1 MRDAVLEGPLRRAV
15 LRIALPAAAGHLL
28 MFCNNLADQ
37 WWVSRLG
44 REATAGL
51 TTGMTTFWM
60 LTAVGQI
67 FATGITA
74 VVARRV
80 GGGRGPEAVA
90 AASHGARGALFLSFV
105 VAAAGVLLTPVLVAA
120 GGASDEAQA
129 HARAYLHALF
139 LGAPVLFL
147 FHAAE
152 GTFRGRGDARTPL
165 RALAIAL
172 GLNIVLD
179 PVLIFGAGL
188 GVLGAGL
195 ATAIALGLTGAL
207 LAWSALRRGFLDP
220 RVRGL
225 GLPVVARIV
234 AIGTPLSIH
243 GVIFSLVYRVL
254 IEQTS
259 RAGGDAATAAL
270 GWGIR
275 FEGVSY
281 MASVGCA
288 AAAAAIVGQ
297 ALGAGRP
304 LRARDGAWAAVRL
317 GVFVSALWGLVM
329 FAMPEHVVRAM
340 VGGDAAVAA
349 HTVDYFRIVGV
360 CLAFMAV
367 EIVLEGAFSGAGNT
381 LPPMLLGSAV
391 TVARVP
397 LAALF
402 ASTLQWGVA
411 GVFWVISWTCVGRGL
426 ILAVW
431 FARGRWV
438 SGRA

>member
-1 MRDAVLEGPLRRAV
+1 VRDAVLEGPLYRSV
-15 LRIALPAAAGHLL
+15 LRIAVPAAAGQLL
-28 MFCNNLADQ
+28 MFANNLADQ

-80 GGGRGPEAVA
+80 GGGRGREAVA
-90 AASHGARGALFLSFV
+90 AATYGTKGALCASLL
-105 VAAAGVLLTPVLVAA
+105 VAAAGVLLAPALVAA
-120 GGASDEAQA
+120 GGASAEAQR
-129 HARAYLHALF
+129 HAREYLYALF

-179 PVLIFGAGL
+179 PLLIFGARL

-195 ATAIALGLTGAL
+195 ATTAALGLTGAL
-207 LAWSALRRGFLDP
+207 LAWSALRRGFLDL
-220 RVRGL
+220 RVRRL
-225 GLPVVARIV
+225 GLPVVGRIV

-243 GVIFSLVYRVL
+243 GVVFSLVYRVL
-254 IEQTS
+254 IGQTS

-275 FEGVSY
+275 FEGVAY
-281 MASVGCA
+281 MASAGCA
-288 AAAAAIVGQ
+288 AAAATIVGQ
-297 ALGAGRP
+297 ALGAGSP

-317 GVFVSALWGLVM
+317 AVLVSAFWGLVM
-329 FAMPEHVVRAM
+329 FAAPERLVLAM
-340 VGGDAAVAA
+340 VGGDAGIAA
-349 HTVDYFRIVGV
+349 FTVDYFRIVGA

-367 EIVLEGAFSGAGNT
+367 EIVLEGAFSGAGST
-381 LPPMLLGSAV
+381 LPPMLLASAI

-397 LAALF
+397 LAVLF
-402 ASTLQWGVA
+402 ASRLGWGVA
-411 GVFWVISWTCVGRGL
+411 GVFWVIHWTCVGRGL
-426 ILAVW
+426 ILAFW

-438 SGRA
+438 KGRA